1 MSVSSLASL
10 GLFRVLTVIVAIG
23 FEAIDLAMI
32 PCPG

>member
-1 MSVSSLASL
+1 MSMSSLASL
-10 GLFRVLTVIVAIG
+10 GLLGVLTVFVAIG